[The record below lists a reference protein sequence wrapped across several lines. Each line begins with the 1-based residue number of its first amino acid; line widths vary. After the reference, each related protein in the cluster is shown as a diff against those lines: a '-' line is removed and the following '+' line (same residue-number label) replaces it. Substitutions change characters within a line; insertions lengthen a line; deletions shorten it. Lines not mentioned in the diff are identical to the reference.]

1 MKISMEKKN
10 TTGNE
15 LILFVDDEEIILD
28 VCQRML
34 KRMGYR
40 VVIAKNGKEALNKFK
55 DLNSIFDLL
64 ITDVYMPYM
73 TGIELAKNILKLK
86 PEIPVILFTGYK
98 DLLIPEK
105 MESIGIYE
113 ILTKPF
119 TQKEMA
125 SSIKRSLYK

>member
-1 MKISMEKKN
+1 MKKKN

>member
-1 MKISMEKKN
+1 MEKKN
-10 TTGNE
+10 ATGNE

-55 DLNSIFDLL
+55 DLNGIFDLL

-73 TGIELAKNILKLK
+73 TGIELAKNILKIK

-119 TQKEMA
+119 TQKEIA
-125 SSIKRSLYK
+125 SCIKKSLYK